1 MTEERFLG
9 LDIGEKRIGVAV
21 SDLLMITAQGI
32 ESYTRTDSEKKDLEH
47 FKELCRQYN
56 VRKIVCGLPLNMNG
70 SRGPSAEKAEAFGNK
85 LSKLTGIEVVYQDE
99 RLTTM
104 SAERYLL
111 EADMS
116 RKKRRQV
123 IDKMAAVQILQTY
136 MDRVKNI
143 SF

>member
-1 MTEERFLG
+1 
-9 LDIGEKRIGVAV
+9 
-21 SDLLMITAQGI
+21 
-32 ESYTRTDSEKKDLEH
+32 
-47 FKELCRQYN
+47 
-56 VRKIVCGLPLNMNG
+56 MNG